1 MLSISVKK
9 IPFKELW
16 DAQIRS
22 AIEIHCRNDHDADK
36 CFCQRGFKS
45 VLNHDDDDD
54 NDDDG
59 VYDKDEA
66 DQSPHGSRQITCS
79 QWRTFPTKL
88 QLLIKSKKRLAMQ
101 MQLDVQT
108 PVHKEAMKYNE

>member
-1 MLSISVKK
+1 MPPFLPGGEQMLSISVKK

-54 NDDDG
+54 DDNDDDEDE
-59 VYDKDEA
+59 YDNDE
-66 DQSPHGSRQITCS
+66 DDNDDD
-79 QWRTFPTKL
+79 
-88 QLLIKSKKRLAMQ
+88 SK
-101 MQLDVQT
+101 QT
-108 PVHKEAMKYNE
+108 